1 MSYGYMKINNTAAD
15 PLTNYH
21 ISHYATGNL
30 IDQPSVS
37 LLFGAEY
44 IYGQVERKNNYV
56 WNAPRVQASVQYSFN
71 KYPKE

>member
-1 MSYGYMKINNTAAD
+1 MRMSSTATD
-15 PLTNYH
+15 PGTNYH

-30 IDQPSVS
+30 IYQRSVS

-44 IYGQVERKNNYV
+44 IYGQLERKNNYV
-56 WNAPRVQASVQYSFN
+56 WNAPRVQGSIQYSFN